1 MKRKEIDMIN
11 GSIWNKLIMFAM
23 PIAATAVL
31 EQLFNAS
38 DVAVVGNFA
47 AGDKTAAVAAVG
59 ANAPIVGLILNLF
72 IGIAL
77 GTNVVIANAIG
88 REDFQTVKKAVQT
101 SLIMAL
107 TGGIAVM
114 LIGEP
119 LAVNVL
125 RLLKIPDDMMNLTLL
140 YLRIY
145 LLGMP
150 VIFLY
155 NFEAAIFRSAG
166 DTKTPL
172 AALAVSGVINVIL
185 NLFFVI
191 VLHMSVN
198 GVAIATVISNTISSI
213 ILLIKLLKTDKC
225 IHLDL
230 KKFSI
235 DTNIMKNI
243 LKIGLPAGIQSAVFA
258 LANIVIQAAINS
270 LGTVVIAASSAAYNI
285 EIFAYYVINSFG
297 QACTTFV
304 GQNYGAGKLTRCKR
318 ILALSLIED
327 FAAAGVT
334 IAVILLFGK
343 NILAIFNND
352 AEVISTGYVRLV
364 MVFTAYI
371 FTMLYEVMSGYMRG
385 FGISLLPAILTTIGV
400 CGVRIAWIEFVFP
413 LNRTFQTIMAVYPL
427 SLSVTALLIFAALLI
442 SRPSHRLSK

>member
-155 NFEAAIFRSAG
+155 NF
-166 DTKTPL
+166 
-172 AALAVSGVINVIL
+172 
-185 NLFFVI
+185 
-191 VLHMSVN
+191 
-198 GVAIATVISNTISSI
+198 
-213 ILLIKLLKTDKC
+213 
-225 IHLDL
+225 
-230 KKFSI
+230 
-235 DTNIMKNI
+235 
-243 LKIGLPAGIQSAVFA
+243 
-258 LANIVIQAAINS
+258 
-270 LGTVVIAASSAAYNI
+270 
-285 EIFAYYVINSFG
+285 
-297 QACTTFV
+297 
-304 GQNYGAGKLTRCKR
+304 
-318 ILALSLIED
+318 
-327 FAAAGVT
+327 
-334 IAVILLFGK
+334 
-343 NILAIFNND
+343 
-352 AEVISTGYVRLV
+352 
-364 MVFTAYI
+364 
-371 FTMLYEVMSGYMRG
+371 
-385 FGISLLPAILTTIGV
+385 
-400 CGVRIAWIEFVFP
+400 
-413 LNRTFQTIMAVYPL
+413 
-427 SLSVTALLIFAALLI
+427 
-442 SRPSHRLSK
+442 